1 MILLKQVK
9 MPIGHSKDELECKL
23 SEICQKA
30 FQTKYSS
37 YRLRRRSLDARR
49 KGGADVVYVYEAA
62 LYFAGW
68 DAAKQQKQAERA
80 ARIKKLGADVSY
92 LADDDEVY
100 RFEEDAKRLRDLL
113 ERETVGTISVPKVT
127 VIGFG
132 PAGLFSSY
140 LLSMAGLQPVV
151 LERGQC
157 MEERTETVRAFWK
170 RTESYD
176 RLPKEEM
183 YSDPESNV
191 SFGEGGAGTFSDG
204 KLNTLIKSNKDY
216 HRYVLE
222 TLVSFGA
229 PEDIMISSMP
239 HVGTDCL
246 RNVIVN
252 MRKCILSQGADV
264 RFQTRVDDISFCE
277 ERLTG
282 LKLAGGENLAT
293 DRCIL
298 ATGHSA
304 RDTFRMLHSHD
315 IPMEAKPFAVGVRVM
330 HPQSMIDK
338 DQYKDAADR
347 YDLPAASYKLTAQ
360 VGEGQTSRSVYSFCM
375 CPGGYVVNA
384 SSQAGRLAI
393 NGMSDHARDSGVA
406 NSAIVCNVEPSD
418 FPSGAVLAGVA
429 FQEDM
434 EGRAFRAG
442 HGAIPTQR
450 MGDFLSGDDK
460 DSMESSNETEV
471 MTPVTKG
478 GYHFTSLE
486 GVLPDFVSKAIR
498 DALPEFERKLPGF
511 TRPDAI
517 VCAIE
522 SRTSSPVRILRD
534 PDNLQSRIEG
544 LYPCGEGAGY
554 AGGITSAAI
563 DGLRCADRII
573 RDVLR
578 TFENI

>member
-9 MPIGHSKDELECKL
+9 LPVGHTKEDLEHKL
-23 SEICQKA
+23 SEICRKA
-30 FQTKYSS
+30 FQTKFSS

-62 LYFAGW
+62 LIFDGW
-68 DAAKQQKQAERA
+68 DAEKQQKLAERA
-80 ARIKKLGADVSY
+80 MHNKKLGADISY
-92 LADDDEVY
+92 LPDDDEGY
-100 RFEEDAKRLRDLL
+100 RFEVDAKRLRDLL
-113 ERETVGTISVPKVT
+113 VRKASDLPSIPKVS

-132 PAGLFSSY
+132 PAGLFASY
-140 LLSMAGLQPVV
+140 LLSMAGLQPIV

-157 MEERTETVRAFWK
+157 MEERTETVREFWK
-170 RTESYD
+170 RTEAYEQ
-176 RLPKEEM
+176 LPEEDM
-183 YSDPESNV
+183 YPDLDSNV

-246 RNVIVN
+246 RDVIVN
-252 MRKCILSQGADV
+252 MRKCILAQGADV
-264 RFQTRVDDISFCE
+264 RFQTRVDDISFRE
-277 ERLTG
+277 GRLTG
-282 LKLAGGENLAT
+282 LKLAGGESVAT

-304 RDTFRMLHSHD
+304 RDTFRMLYSHD

-360 VGEGQTSRSVYSFCM
+360 VGEGTTSRSVYSFCM

-418 FPSGAVLAGVA
+418 FPSEAVLAGVD
-429 FQEDM
+429 FQEDL

-450 MGDFLSGDDK
+450 MKDFLSTDALDRFAE
-460 DSMESSNETEV
+460 SMDVEAMV
-471 MTPVTKG
+471 PVTKG
-478 GYHFTSLE
+478 GFYYTDLE
-486 GVLPDFVSKAIR
+486 GVLPDFVHSAIR
-498 DALPEFERKLPGF
+498 EALPEFERKLPGF

-522 SRTSSPVRILRD
+522 SRTSSPVRILRN
-534 PDNLQSRIEG
+534 PDDLQSRIEG

-563 DGLRCADRII
+563 DGLRCADQII
-573 RDVLR
+573 RDVLHML
-578 TFENI
+578 ENK